1 MDLTKE
7 MKQVY
12 APYCR
17 NHDDVITL
25 LEKVCVA
32 VFLLILA
39 SPKVFTRPMKVFVTI
54 LYLKCFQITMPGKFI
69 VK

>member
-1 MDLTKE
+1 MDLKKE

-25 LEKVCVA
+25 LEKVYVV
-32 VFLLILA
+32 VFVVILA
-39 SPKVFTRPMKVFVTI
+39 SPKVFTSDESLCNYLVPEVF
-54 LYLKCFQITMPGKFI
+54 LNYDAR
-69 VK
+69 